1 MENLKKF
8 NEFVSFTVNEK
19 SGNISDEV
27 YAALGNLSVFA
38 ELGADQQGELV
49 KTIVKKL
56 NSYGIK

>member
-8 NEFVSFTVNEK
+8 DEFVSSAVNEK
-19 SGNISDEV
+19 TGSIADEV
-27 YAALGNLSVFA
+27 YTALGNLQVFA